1 MNIEILRKLK
11 LWRNQTARKEG
22 VESFRVLSNKTIE
35 DVAKAEPRTKI
46 EMTSIK
52 GIKDKKYY
60 KYGKEIID
68 IIESVSDV
76 KNINNSSEENI
87 SQKPLTWQ
95 EKGLNIMS
103 NDRQDEPNFLK
114 PKKERVDFRQEEKH
128 QQENKIYSISEF
140 LDFLNERIM
149 ISEVKIKGEVTSVDQ
164 REKVIYFSLKD
175 KDDESIIN
183 CLIFRYQYEISA
195 VKFEIGDE
203 IIVIGYPEIYKPMG
217 KLSLKANLIEV
228 SGEGA
233 LKKAYDKL
241 KMKLEKEG
249 LFAIERKKI
258 LPELP
263 ISIGLITSSQGAAIG
278 DFRSNL
284 GSYGF
289 KIKFIDSSV
298 EGKQAVFD
306 LISAVKR
313 FGRMKNIDALVISR
327 GGGSLES
334 LQAFNNEALIR
345 EIVKLKIPIV
355 CGVGHEK
362 DVSLVAMISD
372 IAVSTP
378 TAAARVIRES
388 WDKASDKLNH
398 NQAIIVNLFEKQ
410 LQSQKYNIQEFSY
423 LLKNKLEK
431 IFYRFYEIKN
441 KIFLNFER
449 IEFLMK
455 NKNEDITFFKKKII
469 NEYEKNILLIREKIK
484 HFENSLKIHNPER
497 QLRLGYSITSL
508 DGKIVRSVQQIKKG
522 DLVDIKL
529 ANGEMI
535 SEIKKIKK

>member
-11 LWRNQTARKEG
+11 SWRDQTARKEG

-35 DVAKAEPRTKI
+35 DVAKVEPRTKA

-60 KYGKEIID
+60 KYGKEIIN
-68 IIESVSDV
+68 IIESVSNVRD
-76 KNINNSSEENI
+76 IDNSSKNI

-95 EKGLNIMS
+95 EKGLNIMRD
-103 NDRQDEPNFLK
+103 NRQINSSFSKSE
-114 PKKERVDFRQEEKH
+114 KENVDLQEEG
-128 QQENKIYSISEF
+128 QQESVIYSISEF
-140 LDFLNERIM
+140 LDFLNEKIM
-149 ISEVKIKGEVTSVDQ
+149 ISEVKIKGEVTSVDI
-164 REKVIYFSLKD
+164 RERVIYFSLKD
-175 KDDESIIN
+175 KDDESVIN
-183 CLIFRYQYEISA
+183 CLIFRYQYDISA

-203 IIVIGYPEIYKPMG
+203 IVVTGYPEIYKPMG

-228 SGEGA
+228 AGEGA
-233 LKKAYDKL
+233 LKKIYDEL
-241 KMKLEKEG
+241 KTKLEKEG
-249 LFAIERKKI
+249 LFAIERKKN
-258 LPELP
+258 LPDLP
-263 ISIGLITSSQGAAIG
+263 MSIGLITSSQGAAIG

-284 GSYGF
+284 GNYGF
-289 KIKFIDSSV
+289 QIKFIDSSV

-313 FGRMKNIDALVISR
+313 FRKMKDIDALVIIR

-362 DVSLVAMISD
+362 DISLLAMISD

-378 TAAARVIRES
+378 TAAASVIRES
-388 WDKASDKLNH
+388 WDKAQDKLNH
-398 NQAIIVNLFEKQ
+398 NQTMIINLFEKQ
-410 LQSQKYNIQEFSY
+410 LQTKKYNIQEISHH
-423 LLKNKLEK
+423 LKDKLEK

-441 KIFLNFER
+441 KIFLNFEK
-449 IEFLMK
+449 IEFSMK
-455 NKNEDITFFKKKII
+455 NKNEDIVFLKKKII
-469 NEYEKNILLIREKIK
+469 NEYEKNIFLVKEKIK
-484 HFENSLKIHNPER
+484 YFENSLKIHNPER
-497 QLRLGYSITSL
+497 QLKLGYSITSL
-508 DGKIVRSVQQIKKG
+508 NGKIVRSVQQIKKG

-529 ANGEMI
+529 ANGKII
-535 SEIKKIKK
+535 SEVKKIKK

>member
-11 LWRNQTARKEG
+11 LWRDQTARKEG

-76 KNINNSSEENI
+76 KNINNFSEENI
-87 SQKPLTWQ
+87 SQKTLTWQ
-95 EKGLNIMS
+95 EKGLNII
-103 NDRQDEPNFLK
+103 NKNRQTEPSFSK
-114 PKKERVDFRQEEKH
+114 PKKERVDFRQEG

-140 LDFLNERIM
+140 LDFLNEKIM
-149 ISEVKIKGEVTSVDQ
+149 ISEVKIKGEVTSVDI
-164 REKVIYFSLKD
+164 RERVIYFSLKD
-175 KDDESIIN
+175 KNDESIIN
-183 CLIFRYQYEISA
+183 CLIFRYQYDISA

-203 IIVIGYPEIYKPMG
+203 IIVTGYPEIYKPMG
-217 KLSLKANLIEV
+217 RLSLKANLIEV
-228 SGEGA
+228 AGEGA
-233 LKKAYDKL
+233 LKKTYDKL

-258 LPELP
+258 LSELP
-263 ISIGLITSSQGAAIG
+263 TSIGLITSSQGAAIG

-284 GSYGF
+284 GNYGF
-289 KIKFIDSSV
+289 QIKFIDSSV

-306 LISAVKR
+306 LISAVR
-313 FGRMKNIDALVISR
+313 QFGRVKDIDTLVIIR

-334 LQAFNNEALIR
+334 LQAFNNERLIR

-362 DVSLVAMISD
+362 DVSLVAMVSD

-388 WDKASDKLNH
+388 WDKALNKLNH
-398 NQAIIVNLFEKQ
+398 NQAMIINLFEKQ
-410 LQSQKYNIQEFSY
+410 LQTKKYNIQEISH

-449 IEFLMK
+449 IEFSMK
-455 NKNEDITFFKKKII
+455 NKNEDIIFFKKKII
-469 NEYEKNILLIREKIK
+469 NEYEKNILLTKERVK

-497 QLRLGYSITSL
+497 QLKLGYSITSF

-535 SEIKKIKK
+535 SEVKKIKK

>member
-535 SEIKKIKK
+535 SEVKKIKK